1 MDFTKIL
8 AAGLVVLLAAGAVT
22 AAGAG
27 SNGQVVLSDT
37 ERVTNA
43 DVDTTY
49 ENGTV
54 TLTLVDD
61 GGGEGI
67 ANATVDVKRE
77 YQGDDSARAD
87 DEGAYERI
95 GTTDANGTTAFDLT
109 PENAS
114 RNVTALEVHFTK
126 GAFSAELEYRVEN
139 GSLSLIEEEYEY
151 ERAADREDHNDTA
164 QYSDD
169 ERLSV
174 SMADARITAD
184 TALEEP
190 PQGNWQLVE
199 ADAHEADNYYEFEYV
214 LVDADRPGEAE
225 IRVHGSSGDVIE
237 YEQDV
242 ERTEQDGEEK
252 TEREDDG
259 DDKDDTEREEDGDDK
274 DDTERKEGGDD
285 KDDTEREEDG
295 NDDTERE
302 EDGDDDTERE
312 EDGNDDTERE
322 DEDDDTEREDEDDD
336 TEREDEDD

>member
-27 SNGQVVLSDT
+27 SNGQVAPSDT
-37 ERVTNA
+37 GRVTNA

-114 RNVTALEVHFTK
+114 RNVTALEAHFTK

-164 QYSDD
+164 RYSDD

-174 SMADARITAD
+174 SMADARITAA

-199 ADAHEADNYYEFEYV
+199 ADAHAADNYYEFEYV

-242 ERTEQDGEEK
+242 ERL
-252 TEREDDG
+252 
-259 DDKDDTEREEDGDDK
+259 EED
-274 DDTERKEGGDD
+274 EH
-285 KDDTEREEDG
+285 ED
-295 NDDTERE
+295 
-302 EDGDDDTERE
+302 ED
-312 EDGNDDTERE
+312 ERE
-322 DEDDDTEREDEDDD
+322 DEDD
-336 TEREDEDD
+336 